1 MVTPLRIVFFGTP
14 AFAVPSL
21 EALAASG
28 HVIAGVVTQPDRPRG
43 RGHRVQPSEVKT
55 SALGLGAEVLQPTRL
70 REAEFRNRLTGLD
83 ADLGVVAAYGRILP
97 SDVLAIPRLGMI
109 NVHAS
114 LLPRW
119 RGAAPVHRAILAGD
133 VETGV
138 TIMRVVQQLDAGPMI
153 AKVSTPIDPLE
164 TSSRLESRLAAL
176 GAALL
181 VKTVAAM
188 ADGPVAET
196 AQDETLVTYAAR
208 LEKHESAFSWNQS
221 AETIHNRIR
230 GLHPWPHAAGSLHGR
245 RVLLRSSRP
254 LTQERHHAA
263 PGTVLRADADGIVV
277 AAADGAVSLLE
288 LQLEGRPSV
297 SASAFLNGH
306 HLKPGDH
313 FDPLA
318 PAPA

>member
-21 EALAASG
+21 EALAANG

-55 SALGLGAEVLQPTRL
+55 SALALGAEVVQPTRL
-70 REAEFRNRLTGLD
+70 REAEFRNQLAGFD

-97 SDVLAIPRLGMI
+97 ADVLAIPRLGMI

-164 TSSRLESRLAAL
+164 TSSVLESRLAAL

-181 VKTVAAM
+181 VKAVSAI
-188 ADGPVAET
+188 ADGAAAET

-230 GLHPWPHAAGSLHGR
+230 GLQPWPQAAASLQGR

-254 LTQERHHAA
+254 LTDERPHAA
-263 PGTVLRADADGIVV
+263 PGTVIRADAEGIVV
-277 AAADGAVSLLE
+277 AATHGAVALLE

-297 SASAFLNGH
+297 SAAAFLNGH
-306 HLKPGDH
+306 HLKPGDT
-313 FDPLA
+313 FEPLA
-318 PAPA
+318 PAST